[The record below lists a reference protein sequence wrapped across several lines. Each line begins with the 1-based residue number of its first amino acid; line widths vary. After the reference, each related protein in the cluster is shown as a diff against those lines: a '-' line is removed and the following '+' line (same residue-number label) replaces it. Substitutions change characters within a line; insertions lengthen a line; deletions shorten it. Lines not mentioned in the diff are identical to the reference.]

1 MAGHHRQGGHQA
13 GLTQLALCA
22 ACATTRLAA
31 VTADALGCRHNAAG
45 RNASVGSFESVRPGE
60 AALKQK
66 ARGGIVM
73 NTRRAF
79 LKTGA
84 SVATG
89 LIFCGCGLLH
99 RAHAQGAVRQTLP
112 VSVAGKTVKTI
123 DVHSHCQFREA
134 GALLGAD
141 GEKLQVPPV
150 NNAEAAFIEIDKR
163 LAAMDAQ
170 AIDVEVL
177 SINPFWYDRDRDLAA
192 QIVKIQNEKLAE
204 LCASKPDRFAAFA
217 SLTLQ
222 APDLAVQE
230 LETAV
235 KKQGLKG
242 AAIGDI
248 VNGVEFADPKFHPV
262 WAKAEELGVPLFIH
276 PLSTPELAKRFAGNG
291 WLSNTIGNPLSTTI
305 ALSHLIFEGTFD
317 RFPGLKVIAAHG
329 GGYLPSYADRSDHA
343 CLVGPKGC
351 NPEIKLKKKPT
362 EYLKQIWFDSLIFS
376 PEAIRHLVAQVGSS
390 QIVVGS
396 DYPYPWQMAP
406 VDHIF
411 ASTSLSGE
419 EKADIPGRTAAKLFG
434 MTV

>member
-1 MAGHHRQGGHQA
+1 M
-13 GLTQLALCA
+13 
-22 ACATTRLAA
+22 TTRRDFLKGAA
-31 VTADALGCRHNAAG
+31 T
-45 RNASVGSFESVRPGE
+45 
-60 AALKQK
+60 
-66 ARGGIVM
+66 GIV
-73 NTRRAF
+73 
-79 LKTGA
+79 
-84 SVATG
+84 
-89 LIFCGCGLLH
+89 FCGCGMIH
-99 RAHAQGAVRQTLP
+99 GAAQAQAPRQRLP
-112 VSVAGKTVKTI
+112 VTVNGKRIKTI
-123 DVHSHCQFREA
+123 DVHAHCHFREA
-134 GALLGAD
+134 GALLGD
-141 GEKLQVPPV
+141 GAAAVQVPPV

-170 AIDVEVL
+170 AIDLEVL
-177 SINPFWYDRDRDLAA
+177 SINPFWYGRDRELAA
-192 QIVKIQNEKLAE
+192 AIVKVQNEKLAE
-204 LCASKPDRFAAFA
+204 LCASKSDRFAAFA

-242 AAIGDI
+242 AAIGGVVD
-248 VNGVEFADPKFHPV
+248 GVEFSDPKFHPV

-276 PLSTPELAKRFAGNG
+276 PQGIPELNKRLSGNG
-291 WLSNTIGNPLSTTI
+291 WLGNTIANPLETTI

-351 NPEIKLKKKPT
+351 NPEIKLKKQPT
-362 EYLKQIWFDSLIFS
+362 EYLKQIWFDSLVFS
-376 PEAIRHLVAQVGSS
+376 PEAIRHLVAQVGAG

-396 DYPYPWQMAP
+396 DYPYPWQMQP

-411 ASTSLSGE
+411 ASASLSDD
-419 EKADIPGRTAAKLFG
+419 EKADILGRTAAKLFG

>member
-1 MAGHHRQGGHQA
+1 
-13 GLTQLALCA
+13 A
-22 ACATTRLAA
+22 A
-31 VTADALGCRHNAAG
+31 
-45 RNASVGSFESVRPGE
+45 
-60 AALKQK
+60 
-66 ARGGIVM
+66 
-73 NTRRAF
+73 
-79 LKTGA
+79 
-84 SVATG
+84 
-89 LIFCGCGLLH
+89 
-99 RAHAQGAVRQTLP
+99 
-112 VSVAGKTVKTI
+112 
-123 DVHSHCQFREA
+123 
-134 GALLGAD
+134 
-141 GEKLQVPPV
+141 
-150 NNAEAAFIEIDKR
+150 AAFIEIEER
-163 LAAMDAQ
+163 GAAMDEEG
-170 AIDVEVL
+170 IDMEVL
-177 SINPFWYDRDRDLAA
+177 SINPFWYGKDREIAGT
-192 QIVKIQNEKLAE
+192 IVKIQNEKLAE
-204 LCASKPDRFAAFA
+204 LCASKSDRFAAFA

-230 LETAV
+230 LETAI

-248 VNGVEFADPKFHPV
+248 VNGVEFSDPKFHPV

-276 PLSTPELAKRFAGNG
+276 PLSTPEPAKRFAGNG

-305 ALSHLIFEGTFD
+305 ALSHLIFEGPFD

-411 ASTSLSGE
+411 ASPSLSDE
-419 EKADIPGRTAAKLFG
+419 EKADILGRTAAKLFG
-434 MTV
+434 MTVQTGPPKTTGRALPTAPVLVSRMPEKYWICR